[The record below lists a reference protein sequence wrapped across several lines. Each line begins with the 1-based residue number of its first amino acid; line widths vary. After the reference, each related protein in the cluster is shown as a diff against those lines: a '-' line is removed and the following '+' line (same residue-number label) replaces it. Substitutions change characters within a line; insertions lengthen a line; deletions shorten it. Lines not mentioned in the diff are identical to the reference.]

1 MPIPLG
7 VRRRS
12 PGGLLPFFPF
22 SGYGNHCSCIHEK
35 ILNSEQ
41 LNREVS
47 QQWSMIHFPA
57 YRQPLG
63 W

>member
-22 SGYGNHCSCIHEK
+22 SGYGNQYCI
-35 ILNSEQ
+35 S
-41 LNREVS
+41 
-47 QQWSMIHFPA
+47 
-57 YRQPLG
+57 PLTANPLVG
-63 W
+63 D